1 MAKRQAK
8 AARYHDLD
16 EDPSCE
22 HVVDQ
27 AVRVHVGRRDLDRAM
42 VRTTTAIVKALGANR
57 RLWFRFE
64 AAADELR
71 ALREATYFDV
81 GVEYGIAS
89 TRATAMAGE
98 RKTVSA
104 LAQRVV
110 RELMRTGVAR
120 DEVVGALLVAAWALM
135 GGEVSA
141 KRPAR

>member
-1 MAKRQAK
+1 VAKRKVK

-16 EDPSCE
+16 EEPSCE

-27 AVRVHVGRRDLDRAM
+27 AVRVRVARQDLDRTM
-42 VRTTTAIVKALGANR
+42 VRTTTAIVKALGAKR

-71 ALREATYFDV
+71 SLREAGYFDV
-81 GVEYGIAS
+81 GVEYGIAA

-98 RKTVSA
+98 RETENA

-120 DEVVGALLVAAWALM
+120 DEVVGALLMAAWAVL
-135 GGEVSA
+135 GESP
-141 KRPAR
+141 RRSTP